1 MEMNTSVLKQKAKP
15 QAEIEKEMAEA
26 ARQLGDAEL
35 VELFIPE
42 AYKASFGVPFRF
54 SVNGV
59 SIEVPIGMKVKVP
72 APHALQAQRMM
83 KGAVLSKN
91 QKRLTPEEVYND

>member
-15 QAEIEKEMAEA
+15 QAEIEKEMREA
-26 ARQLGDAEL
+26 AKRMGNEKL

-72 APHALQAQRMM
+72 EAHALHAQRMM

>member
-15 QAEIEKEMAEA
+15 QAEIEKEMKA
-26 ARQLGDAEL
+26 AAKKMGDEKL
-35 VELFIPE
+35 VELFIPQ
-42 AYKASFGVPFRF
+42 AYAASFGVPFRF

-59 SIEVPIGMKVKVP
+59 SIEVPIGTKVKVP
-72 APHALQAQRMM
+72 EAHALHAQRMM

>member
-15 QAEIEKEMAEA
+15 QAEIEKEMQA
-26 ARQLGDAEL
+26 AAKKMGSDKL

-72 APHALQAQRMM
+72 EAHALHAQRMM

-91 QKRLTPEEVYND
+91 QKRLKPEEVYND

>member
-15 QAEIEKEMAEA
+15 QAEIEKEMQA
-26 ARQLGDAEL
+26 AAKKMGNEKL
-35 VELFIPE
+35 VELFIPQ
-42 AYKASFGVPFRF
+42 AYAASFGVPFRF

-72 APHALQAQRMM
+72 EAHALHAQRMM